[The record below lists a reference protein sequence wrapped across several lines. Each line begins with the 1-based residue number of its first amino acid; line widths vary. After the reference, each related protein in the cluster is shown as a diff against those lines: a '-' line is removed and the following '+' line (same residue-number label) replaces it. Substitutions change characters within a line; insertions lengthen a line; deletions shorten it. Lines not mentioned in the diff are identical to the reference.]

1 MKKTDKL
8 AVIEQLTNEIN
19 SYNHFYIADISGLN
33 AEVTSNLR
41 RLCNKREVKLVVVK
55 NTLLRKALENSNKE
69 TSELYDV
76 LKDTTS
82 VLFSNTGN
90 VPAKLIKEFAKK
102 NKKPVFK
109 AAFVE
114 ECAYIGESQLDA
126 LIDIKSK
133 EELIG
138 GIINM
143 LQSPIKNVVSAL
155 QSGGQTIA
163 GVLKTLEERTA

>member
-1 MKKTDKL
+1 
-8 AVIEQLTNEIN
+8 
-19 SYNHFYIADISGLN
+19 
-33 AEVTSNLR
+33 
-41 RLCNKREVKLVVVK
+41 
-55 NTLLRKALENSNKE
+55 LENSTKDS
-69 TSELYDV
+69 SELYDV
-76 LKDTTS
+76 LVNNTS

-90 VPAKLIKEFAKK
+90 VPAKLIKEFSKK

-114 ECAYIGESQLDA
+114 ECTYVGENQLEA

-138 GIINM
+138 GIVHM

-155 QSGGQTIA
+155 QSGGQTIS
-163 GVLKTLEERTA
+163 GILKTLEQRSA

>member
-1 MKKTDKL
+1 MKRSDKIE
-8 AVIEQLTNEIN
+8 VIEQLTNEIN

-33 AEVTSNLR
+33 AEITSNLR
-41 RLCNKREVKLVVVK
+41 RLCSKREVKLVVVK
-55 NTLLRKALENSNKE
+55 NTLLRKALESSNKNA
-69 TSELYDV
+69 SELYDV
-76 LKDTTS
+76 LKDSTS

-114 ECAYIGESQLDA
+114 ECAYIGENQLDA

-138 GIINM
+138 GIIAM

-155 QSGGQTIA
+155 QSGGQTIV
-163 GVLKTLEERTA
+163 GVLKTLEERNA

>member
-1 MKKTDKL
+1 MKRSDKL
-8 AVIEQLTNEIN
+8 TVIEQLTNEIN

-33 AEVTSNLR
+33 ADVTSNLR
-41 RLCNKREVKLVVVK
+41 RLCYKREVKLVVVK
-55 NTLLRKALENSNKE
+55 NTLFRKALENSKKD

-76 LKDTTS
+76 LKDNTS
-82 VLFSNTGN
+82 ILFSNTGN
-90 VPAKLIKEFAKK
+90 VPAKLIKEFSKK

-114 ECAYIGESQLDA
+114 ECAYIGENQLEV

-138 GIINM
+138 GIISM

-155 QSGGQTIA
+155 QSGGQTIT
-163 GVLKTLEERTA
+163 GLLKTLEQRSA

>member
-1 MKKTDKL
+1 MKRSDKL
-8 AVIEQLTNEIN
+8 EVIEQLTNEIN
-19 SYNHFYIADISGLN
+19 SYNHFYIADI
-33 AEVTSNLR
+33 TSNLR

-55 NTLLRKALENSNKE
+55 NKLLRKALENSTKD
-69 TSELYDV
+69 TAELYDV
-76 LKDTTS
+76 LKDNTS

-90 VPAKLIKEFAKK
+90 VPDKLIKEFAKK
-102 NKKPVFK
+102 NKRPIFK

-114 ECAYIGESQLDA
+114 ECAYIGENQLDA
-126 LIDIKSK
+126 LVDIKSK

-138 GIINM
+138 GIITL

-163 GVLKTLEERTA
+163 GVLKTLEERNA

>member
-1 MKKTDKL
+1 MKRSEKL
-8 AVIEQLTNEIN
+8 EVIEQLTNEIN

-33 AEVTSNLR
+33 AEVTGNLR
-41 RLCNKREVKLVVVK
+41 RLCNTREVKLVVVK
-55 NTLLRKALENSNKE
+55 NTLLRKALENSAKNTE
-69 TSELYDV
+69 ELYDV
-76 LKDTTS
+76 LKDNTS

-102 NKKPVFK
+102 NKRPIFK

-126 LIDIKSK
+126 LVDIKSK

-163 GVLKTLEERTA
+163 GVLKTLEERNA

>member
-1 MKKTDKL
+1 MKRSEKL
-8 AVIEQLTNEIN
+8 EVIEQLTNEIN

-55 NTLLRKALENSNKE
+55 NTLFRKALENSTKD

-76 LKDTTS
+76 LKDSTS
-82 VLFSNTGN
+82 ILFSNTGN
-90 VPAKLIKEFAKK
+90 VPAKLIKEFSKK

-114 ECAYIGESQLDA
+114 ECTYVGANQLDA

-138 GIINM
+138 GIISM

-155 QSGGQTIA
+155 QSGGQTIS
-163 GVLKTLEERTA
+163 GVLKTLEQRSA

>member
-1 MKKTDKL
+1 MKRSEKL
-8 AVIEQLTNEIN
+8 EVIEQLTNEIN
-19 SYNHFYIADISGLN
+19 SYSHFYIADISGLN

-41 RLCNKREVKLVVVK
+41 RLCDKREVKLVVVK
-55 NTLLRKALENSNKE
+55 NTLLRKALENSTKD

-82 VLFSNTGN
+82 VMFSNSGN

-114 ECAYIGESQLDA
+114 ECAYIGEDQLDA
-126 LIDIKSK
+126 LVDIKSK

-138 GIINM
+138 GIITL
-143 LQSPIKNVVSAL
+143 LQSPMKNVVSAL
-155 QSGGQTIA
+155 QSGGQTIS
-163 GVLKTLEERTA
+163 GVLKTLEQRNA

>member
-1 MKKTDKL
+1 MKRSDKL
-8 AVIEQLTNEIN
+8 EVIEQLTNEIN

-55 NTLLRKALENSNKE
+55 NKLLRKALENSTKD
-69 TSELYDV
+69 TAELYDV
-76 LKDTTS
+76 LKDNTS

-102 NKKPVFK
+102 NKRPIFK

-114 ECAYIGESQLDA
+114 ECAYIGENQLDA
-126 LIDIKSK
+126 LVDIKSK

-138 GIINM
+138 GIIAM

-155 QSGGQTIA
+155 QSGGQTIV
-163 GVLKTLEERTA
+163 GVLKTLEERNA

>member
-1 MKKTDKL
+1 MKRSEKL
-8 AVIEQLTNEIN
+8 AVIQQLTNEIN
-19 SYNHFYIADISGLN
+19 SYSHFYVADISGLN

-41 RLCNKREVKLVVVK
+41 RLCDKREVKLVVVK
-55 NTLLRKALENSNKE
+55 NTLLRKALENSTKD
-69 TSELYDV
+69 TAELYDV
-76 LKDTTS
+76 LTNNTS

-138 GIINM
+138 GIVAM

-163 GVLKTLEERTA
+163 GVLKTLEERNA

>member
-1 MKKTDKL
+1 MKRSDKL
-8 AVIEQLTNEIN
+8 EVIEQLTNEIN

-33 AEVTSNLR
+33 AEVTGNLR
-41 RLCNKREVKLVVVK
+41 RLCNKRDVKLVVVK
-55 NTLLRKALENSNKE
+55 NTLLRKALENSTKN
-69 TSELYDV
+69 TAELYDV
-76 LKDTTS
+76 LKDNTS

-102 NKKPVFK
+102 NKRPIFK

-126 LIDIKSK
+126 LVDIKSK

-138 GIINM
+138 GIISM

-155 QSGGQTIA
+155 QSGGQTIV
-163 GVLKTLEERTA
+163 GVLKTLEERKA

>member
-1 MKKTDKL
+1 MKRSEKL
-8 AVIEQLTNEIN
+8 EVIEQLTKEIN
-19 SYNHFYIADISGLN
+19 SYSHFYIADISGLN

-55 NTLLRKALENSNKE
+55 NTLLRKALENSTKE
-69 TSELYDV
+69 TAELYDV

-82 VLFSNTGN
+82 VMFSNTGN

-114 ECAYIGESQLDA
+114 ECAYIGEDQLDA
-126 LIDIKSK
+126 LVVIKSK

-138 GIINM
+138 GIITL
-143 LQSPIKNVVSAL
+143 LQSPMKNVVSAL
-155 QSGGQTIA
+155 QSGGQIIS
-163 GVLKTLEERTA
+163 GVLKTLEQRNA

>member
-41 RLCNKREVKLVVVK
+41 RLCDKREVKLVVVK
-55 NTLLRKALENSNKE
+55 NTLFRKALENSTKD

-114 ECAYIGESQLDA
+114 ECTYIGENQLDA
-126 LIDIKSK
+126 LLDIKSK

-138 GIINM
+138 GIIAM
-143 LQSPIKNVVSAL
+143 LQSPMKNVVSAL
-155 QSGGQTIA
+155 QSGGQTIS
-163 GVLKTLEERTA
+163 GILKTLEQRSA

>member
-1 MKKTDKL
+1 MKRSDKL
-8 AVIEQLTNEIN
+8 EVIEKLTNEIN

-33 AEVTSNLR
+33 AEVTGNLR

-55 NTLLRKALENSNKE
+55 NKLLRKALENSNKD
-69 TSELYDV
+69 TAELYDV
-76 LKDTTS
+76 LKDNTS

-90 VPAKLIKEFAKK
+90 VPAKLIKEFSKK

-114 ECAYIGESQLDA
+114 ECTYVGENQLDA
-126 LIDIKSK
+126 LIEIKSK

-138 GIINM
+138 GIISM
-143 LQSPIKNVVSAL
+143 LQSPVKNVVSAL
-155 QSGGQTIA
+155 QSGGQIIS
-163 GVLKTLEERTA
+163 GVLKTLEQRTA

>member
-1 MKKTDKL
+1 MKKSEKL

-55 NTLLRKALENSNKE
+55 NTLFRKALENSTKE

-82 VLFSNTGN
+82 VMFSNTGN
-90 VPAKLIKEFAKK
+90 VPAKLIKEFSKK

-114 ECAYIGESQLDA
+114 ECTYIGENQLDA
-126 LIDIKSK
+126 LVDIKSK

-155 QSGGQTIA
+155 QSGGQTIS
-163 GVLKTLEERTA
+163 GVLKTLEQRTA

>member
-1 MKKTDKL
+1 MKRSDKL
-8 AVIEQLTNEIN
+8 EVIEQLTNEIN

-55 NTLLRKALENSNKE
+55 NTLFRKALENSTKD

-76 LKDTTS
+76 LKDSTS
-82 VLFSNTGN
+82 ILFSNTGN
-90 VPAKLIKEFAKK
+90 VPAKLIKEFSKK

-114 ECAYIGESQLDA
+114 ECTYVGANQLDA

-138 GIINM
+138 GIISM

-155 QSGGQTIA
+155 QSGGQTIS
-163 GVLKTLEERTA
+163 GVLKTLEQRSA

>member
-1 MKKTDKL
+1 MKRSEKL
-8 AVIEQLTNEIN
+8 EVIEQLTNEIN

-41 RLCNKREVKLVVVK
+41 RLCDKREVKLVVVK
-55 NTLLRKALENSNKE
+55 NTLFRKALENSTKE
-69 TSELYDV
+69 TAELYDV

-82 VLFSNTGN
+82 VMFSNTGN

-114 ECAYIGESQLDA
+114 ECAYIGEDQLDA
-126 LIDIKSK
+126 LVDIKSK

-138 GIINM
+138 GIITL
-143 LQSPIKNVVSAL
+143 LQSPMKNLVSAL
-155 QSGGQTIA
+155 QSGGQTIS
-163 GVLKTLEERTA
+163 GVLKTLEQRNA

>member
-8 AVIEQLTNEIN
+8 TVIEHLTNEIN

-41 RLCNKREVKLVVVK
+41 RLCDKREVKLVVVK
-55 NTLLRKALENSNKE
+55 NTLFRKALENSTKD

-114 ECAYIGESQLDA
+114 ECTYIGENQLDA
-126 LIDIKSK
+126 LLDIKSK

-138 GIINM
+138 GIIAM
-143 LQSPIKNVVSAL
+143 LQSPMKNVVSAL
-155 QSGGQTIA
+155 QSGGQTIS
-163 GVLKTLEERTA
+163 GVLKTLEQRSA

>member
-1 MKKTDKL
+1 MKRSDKL
-8 AVIEQLTNEIN
+8 EVIEQLTNEIN

-33 AEVTSNLR
+33 AEVTGNLR

-55 NTLLRKALENSNKE
+55 NKLLRKALENSTKN
-69 TSELYDV
+69 TAELYDV
-76 LKDTTS
+76 LKDNTS

-102 NKKPVFK
+102 NKRPIFK

-126 LIDIKSK
+126 LVDIKSK

-138 GIINM
+138 GIISM

-163 GVLKTLEERTA
+163 GVLKTLEERNA

>member
-1 MKKTDKL
+1 M
-8 AVIEQLTNEIN
+8 TNEIN
-19 SYNHFYIADISGLN
+19 SYSHFYIADISGLN

-55 NTLLRKALENSNKE
+55 NKLFRKALENSTKE

-76 LKDTTS
+76 LKDSTS
-82 VLFSNTGN
+82 VLFSNIGN
-90 VPAKLIKEFAKK
+90 VPAKLIKEFSKK

-114 ECAYIGESQLDA
+114 ECTYIGENQLDV

-138 GIINM
+138 GIITL
-143 LQSPIKNVVSAL
+143 LQSPMKNVVSAL
-155 QSGGQTIA
+155 QSGGQIIS
-163 GVLKTLEERTA
+163 GVLKTLEQRNA

>member
-1 MKKTDKL
+1 MKRSVKL
-8 AVIEQLTNEIN
+8 EVIEQLTNEIN
-19 SYNHFYIADISGLN
+19 SYSHFYIADISGLN

-41 RLCNKREVKLVVVK
+41 RLCDKREVKLVVVK
-55 NTLLRKALENSNKE
+55 NTLFRKALENSTKDS
-69 TSELYDV
+69 SELYDV
-76 LKDTTS
+76 LKDSTS

-90 VPAKLIKEFAKK
+90 VPAKLIKEFSKK

-114 ECAYIGESQLDA
+114 ECAYIGESQLEV

-138 GIINM
+138 GIISL

-155 QSGGQTIA
+155 QSGGQILS
-163 GVLKTLEERTA
+163 GVLKTLEQRSA

>member
-1 MKKTDKL
+1 MKRSEKL
-8 AVIEQLTNEIN
+8 EVIEQLTNEIN

-41 RLCNKREVKLVVVK
+41 RLCDKREVKLVVVK
-55 NTLLRKALENSNKE
+55 NTLFRKALENSVKNA
-69 TSELYDV
+69 SELYDV

-82 VLFSNTGN
+82 ILFSNSGN

-109 AAFVE
+109 AAYVE
-114 ECAYIGESQLDA
+114 ECAYIGENQLDA
-126 LIDIKSK
+126 LVDIKSK

-138 GIINM
+138 GIISM
-143 LQSPIKNVVSAL
+143 LQSPMKNVVSAL
-155 QSGGQTIA
+155 QSGGQTIS
-163 GVLKTLEERTA
+163 GVLKTLEQRSA

>member
-41 RLCNKREVKLVVVK
+41 RLCDKREVKLVVVK
-55 NTLLRKALENSNKE
+55 NTLFRKALENSTKDS
-69 TSELYDV
+69 SELYDV

-114 ECAYIGESQLDA
+114 ECAYIGENQLDA

-138 GIINM
+138 GIISM
-143 LQSPIKNVVSAL
+143 LQSPMKNVVSAL
-155 QSGGQTIA
+155 QSGGQTIS
-163 GVLKTLEERTA
+163 GVLKTLEQRSA

>member
-41 RLCNKREVKLVVVK
+41 RLCDKREVKLVVVK
-55 NTLLRKALENSNKE
+55 NTLFRKALENSTKD

-114 ECAYIGESQLDA
+114 ECAYIGENQLDA

-138 GIINM
+138 GIISM
-143 LQSPIKNVVSAL
+143 LQAPMNNVVSAL
-155 QSGGQTIA
+155 QSGAHTIS
-163 GVLKTLEERTA
+163 GVLKTLEQRSA